1 MLVVV
6 AIPTTAT
13 GAVEEAVEVAEVVDH
28 GQARPFCTG
37 LREVIQMHPQ
47 GETPVEV
54 ILVHHTRLSRCLFN
68 RLKLNGPTN

>member
-1 MLVVV
+1 MGLKRKATMLVVV

-37 LREVIQMHPQ
+37 SA
-47 GETPVEV
+47 
-54 ILVHHTRLSRCLFN
+54 RLSRCIHRG
-68 RLKLNGPTN
+68 RLQWR